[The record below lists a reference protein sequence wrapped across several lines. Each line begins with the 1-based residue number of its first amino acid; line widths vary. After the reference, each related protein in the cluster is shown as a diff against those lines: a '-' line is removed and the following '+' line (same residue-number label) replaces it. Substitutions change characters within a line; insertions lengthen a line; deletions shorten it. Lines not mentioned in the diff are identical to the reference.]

1 MSLGVMLAVLCAA
14 FLNAAWNT
22 SVKAVPDKFLAVC
35 LICFGAAVVS
45 LPFALVLPSID
56 AAAYPFIAVSTLFQV
71 AYYLLLHRAYRTAD
85 LSMAYPLMRGSAPL
99 VTMLL
104 AFLLL
109 GEAPKV
115 LSIGGAVLILSGIVW
130 LARSGIKAGGL
141 DRPTLMAVATNA
153 LVIAG
158 YSLADGQGGRQSGQ
172 PVAYTLWAIV
182 CVGLAF
188 LPVALYY
195 RGPVFVR
202 HLRYEWRF
210 ALIGGAAS
218 TLAYGIVIWAMS
230 HAPIGLVSATRET
243 SALFAAVMGAV
254 LLKEKFGF
262 SRYIAAGLVVG
273 GLAVMRLA

>member
-1 MSLGVMLAVLCAA
+1 M
-14 FLNAAWNT
+14 
-22 SVKAVPDKFLAVC
+22 
-35 LICFGAAVVS
+35 
-45 LPFALVLPSID
+45 
-56 AAAYPFIAVSTLFQV
+56 
-71 AYYLLLHRAYRTAD
+71 
-85 LSMAYPLMRGSAPL
+85 
-99 VTMLL
+99 
-104 AFLLL
+104 
-109 GEAPKV
+109 

-130 LARSGIKAGGL
+130 LARNGIKAGGL
-141 DRPTLMAVATNA
+141 DRPTLMAVASNA
-153 LVIAG
+153 VVIAG

-182 CVGLAF
+182 CVGVAF

-195 RGPVFVR
+195 RGPAFVR

-230 HAPIGLVSATRET
+230 QAPIGLVSATRET

-273 GLAVMRLA
+273 GLAVMRLS